1 MVIWIDNEDGT
12 RGGSIYLRRLHS
24 YMLEAGMRSRYMS
37 ARRLRQRV
45 RLILMSWM
53 SQCEVRA
60 TVPREI
66 PTMIFCKKKRGYIQS
81 PIEEWSWLSRIG
93 LWVLMRVSGRSCEFV
108 CVSRTTQ
115 RSAEGFGCSVLNVEY
130 AKLDSLRK
138 VSVAEKR
145 VTERKELVLIVMDN
159 ELVDKGYLRHLS
171 ITDAVATDNR
181 VIVEVYGRESGGCY
195 TNKGE
200 TVFMG
205 FKENPFE
212 EAKANNIGKKIVYLG
227 CSRFE
232 GLHMAVAE
240 AAIAGI
246 PSILSDIPA
255 HRELEEIAGRPL
267 VIGGDVNENIMMLKR
282 IIQEEEY
289 NNEVAKCVDLA
300 EGFSRLGMPGVG
312 V

>member
-12 RGGSIYLRRLHS
+12 RGGSIYLKRIHN
-24 YMLEAGMRSRYMS
+24 YMLGEGVKSRYMS
-37 ARRLRQRV
+37 VKGLRERV
-45 RLILMSWM
+45 RLILMSWT

-60 TVPREI
+60 TVPQEI
-66 PTMIFCKKKRGYIQS
+66 PTMIFCRKKCGYIQS
-81 PIEEWSWLSRIG
+81 PIEEWSSLSRIG
-93 LWVLMRVSGRSCEFV
+93 LWVLMRMCGRSCKFV

-115 RSAEGFGCSVLNVEY
+115 RSAEGFGCSVVNVEY

-138 VSVAEKR
+138 VSDAEKR

-171 ITDAVATDNR
+171 ISDAVATDNR
-181 VIVEVYGRESGGCY
+181 VIVEVYGRERGSDY
-195 TNKGE
+195 TNKGK
-200 TVFMG
+200 TVFRG
-205 FKENPFE
+205 FQENPFE
-212 EAKANNIGKKIVYLG
+212 KAKAYNKGKKIVYLG

-232 GLHMAVAE
+232 GLHMAVVE

-267 VIGGDVNENIMMLKR
+267 VIGCDVNENIVMLKR

-289 NNEVAKCVDLA
+289 NNEVEKCVDLA
-300 EGFSRLGMPGVG
+300 ERFSRLGMPGVG
-312 V
+312 L